1 MDMMEQHMN
10 MQTFVNVYQ
19 GAISSKDCKEII
31 DFINSSDLEPGCM
44 SSKSGKK
51 GVDPKVKDSLDI
63 SLFFSDSCRP
73 SSILGNALHFCV
85 QDYVRRNNE
94 LDCIEE
100 WGLFEGY
107 NLQKYNPGQG
117 YHASHC
123 ENAGG
128 ADTFRLLAW
137 MVYLNTVNDGGGT
150 AFDNYGFETKAEEGS
165 LLIWPAFWT
174 HFHHGIVS
182 PTETKYIATGWYS
195 YTNFLGV
202 PTDQINSIGIV
213 EKGEKPP
220 EGAIVIER

>member
-19 GAISSKDCKEII
+19 GAVSSDDCKEII
-31 DFINSSDLEPGCM
+31 DFINSSDLKPGVM
-44 SSKSGKK
+44 SGRTGKD
-51 GVDPKVKDSLDI
+51 VNPKVKDSLDI
-63 SLFFSDSCRP
+63 SLFFSDPCRP

-85 QDYVRRNNE
+85 QDYVRRNSE
-94 LDCIEE
+94 LDHIQE

-128 ADTFRLLAW
+128 ADSFRLLAW

-150 AFDNYGFETKAEEGS
+150 AFDNYGFQTKAEEGS

-202 PTDQINSIGIV
+202 PTDQIDSIGIV